1 MKTNNMGTSI
11 KSIKYPFGIDQGLG
25 ALAEENS
32 FKEHVKQMVIQILM
46 TSPGERINRPDFGC
60 GIRRM
65 VFAPNSDVTASLTQ
79 VTILQALNTWLGSL
93 ITVGDVKVNAI
104 EEKLEIN
111 IAYSIKSMNEPQY
124 LNLEVSI

>member
-1 MKTNNMGTSI
+1 MGTSI